1 MKTFQYCKQIGQ
13 WKIDTTLW
21 HEIDYGTSKKSNKMV
36 GLLPRSWDYVYREI
50 GSIIWYLR
58 MKWWIYQILFPIK
71 LVKRNSIIFHQNNNF
86 SRFFF
91 LFWSGKNHCIL
102 TGVYLFWSWQNS
114 LIEKKKKF
122 KFPESL
128 QKSIMQF
135 FAKIKSSV
143 WIKRKRKW
151 KLSFIFTF

>member
-86 SRFFF
+86 SSFFF
-91 LFWSGKNHCIL
+91 FFDQAKIIAYWLECIYSGLDRIL
-102 TGVYLFWSWQNS
+102 L
-114 LIEKKKKF
+114 LKKKK
-122 KFPESL
+122 SL
-128 QKSIMQF
+128 NSLRVCKR
-135 FAKIKSSV
+135 ALCSSSLRSKV
-143 WIKRKRKW
+143 
-151 KLSFIFTF
+151 LCE